1 MEIKIIIDRF
11 EGDKAVLKTIDHQ
24 TIIWP
29 KNKLPNDAKESGVLF
44 FNIQID
50 KDKEEQSKKLAKTIL
65 NEILNTENNDD
76 KK

>member
-1 MEIKIIIDRF
+1 MEIEIIIDRF
-11 EGDKAVLKTIDHQ
+11 EGDKAVLNTTDNQ

-29 KNKLPNDAKESGVLF
+29 KNKLPNDVKESGVLF

-50 KDKEEQSKKLAKTIL
+50 KNKEEQNKKLAKTIL
-65 NEILNTENNDD
+65 NEILNTENNDN

>member
-1 MEIKIIIDRF
+1 MEIKIIVDRF
-11 EGDKAVLKTIDHQ
+11 EGDKAVLKTTDNQ

-29 KNKLPNDAKESGVLF
+29 KNKLPNDIEESGVLF

-50 KDKEEQSKKLAKTIL
+50 KNKEGQNKKLAKTIL

>member
-11 EGDKAVLKTIDHQ
+11 EGDKAVLKTIDNQ

-29 KNKLPNDAKESGVLF
+29 KNKLPNNVKESEILF
-44 FNIQID
+44 FNIQIG
-50 KDKEEQSKKLAKTIL
+50 KNKEEQNKKLAKTIL
-65 NEILNTENNDD
+65 NEILNTENNDN